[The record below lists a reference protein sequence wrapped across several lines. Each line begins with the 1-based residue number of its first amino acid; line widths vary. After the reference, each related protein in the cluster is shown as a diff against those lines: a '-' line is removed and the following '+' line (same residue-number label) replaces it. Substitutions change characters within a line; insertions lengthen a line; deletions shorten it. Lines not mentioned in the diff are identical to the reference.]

1 MFHVGEV
8 ATVCILYRSI
18 IFPLFVPICDP
29 RKPLGLI
36 TFDALSKNI
45 ELRMFVIDKR
55 LTGYTIRLPL
65 HKVISI
71 YINPFFDVKSFSKL
85 IANV

>member
-36 TFDALSKNI
+36 TFDVLSKNI
-45 ELRMFVIDKR
+45 
-55 LTGYTIRLPL
+55 IRLPL